1 MRYRNVW
8 DENFNR
14 YTVNCGIS
22 GDKSQNVP
30 WRSNNILLPKS
41 LKYVVIN
48 YGTNNL
54 DTDNPDEISDGFICI
69 ALLFQKRSKHLQII
83 INGLISRDGTSTRQ
97 RQKLLEA
104 NQLLQ
109 DKCTSYNSVYFLK
122 PDTDWTILDGGLNK
136 TFYYKDNIY
145 LLENRNKKLAL
156 SIKTKKDKIRI
167 NFHEIA
173 INEKVVPTI

>member
-109 DKCTSYNSVYFLK
+109 DKCTSYSSVYFLK
-122 PDTDWTILDGGLNK
+122 PDTDWTTLNGGLNK
-136 TFYYKDNIY
+136 T
-145 LLENRNKKLAL
+145 
-156 SIKTKKDKIRI
+156 SITKTTSISSKMETKNWHYQLKQKR
-167 NFHEIA
+167 
-173 INEKVVPTI
+173 